1 MEKTKK
7 QLLEIAESILG
18 DSIDTTTEETEN
30 KALHVLL
37 SESMQVINFI
47 NIVEDEFEIEFDD
60 EQIDLDFF
68 QSFNNIVRIISEQK
82 NKAI

>member
-1 MEKTKK
+1 MDKTKQ

-18 DSIDTTTEETEN
+18 DSIDTASEETEN

-37 SESMQVINFI
+37 SESVQVINFI
-47 NIVEDEFEIEFDD
+47 NIIEDEFEIEFDD

-68 QSFNNIVRIISEQK
+68 QSFNNIVRIINEQR
-82 NKAI
+82 NIVA